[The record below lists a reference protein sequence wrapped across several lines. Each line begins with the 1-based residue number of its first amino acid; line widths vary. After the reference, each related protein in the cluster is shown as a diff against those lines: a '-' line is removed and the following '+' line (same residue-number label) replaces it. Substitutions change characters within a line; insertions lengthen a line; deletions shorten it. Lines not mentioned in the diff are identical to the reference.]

1 MSVRISGLE
10 KRFEELP
17 VISSLDLEVPDEGVT
32 CLLGPSGC
40 GKTTLLRIVA
50 GLIEPDAGRVEGV
63 QPEETTI
70 LFQEPRLLPW
80 ETVVSNVEFVL
91 PPAWSAEQRHT
102 ASEAILADVQMT
114 DFSSYYPGELSGGMA
129 QRVSLARAFV
139 HPGRLL
145 LLDEPFQGLDLSLRL
160 VLIDVFKR
168 LLRTHTRTSVFVTH
182 SVREALLVG
191 DEVALLSSRPARVV
205 EVTHNDLPES
215 ERRLDSEE
223 FIRRERG
230 LYTRI
235 QETAGG
241 SRGL

>member
-1 MSVRISGLE
+1 VRISGLE

-17 VISSLDLEVPDEGVT
+17 VISSLDLEIPAEGVT

-40 GKTTLLRIVA
+40 GKTTLLRIIA

-91 PPAWSAEQRHT
+91 PPVWPAEQRRAAA
-102 ASEAILADVQMT
+102 ASILADVQMS

-160 VLIDVFKR
+160 ALIGVFMR
-168 LLRTHTRTSVFVTH
+168 LLQTHPRTSVFVTH

-191 DEVALLSSRPARVV
+191 DEVVLLSSRPARVV

-215 ERRLDSEE
+215 ARRLDSEE

-230 LYTRI
+230 LYMRI
-235 QETAGG
+235 RKTVGEN
-241 SRGL
+241 RGL